1 MSKKLILGIVLS
13 ILIVIIGLTFGIS
26 TIVKFCKVQSIIS
39 NIKEDVAKD
48 NYYIKIRTTY
58 NGNITETET
67 FYKEGIGKLVSE
79 SGVYTWTDGEK
90 AYLIDEN
97 QKNAQKL
104 SVEDDI
110 QLLVTNTRLASLYP
124 TVSKNVFQRFILMG
138 NPGNKIKT
146 VEEDGEKYTY
156 IEIKEENYTKYY
168 WLEKNRDILVKAKLE
183 LSSGEVYE
191 YEYEIK
197 YHATKLKDVELPD
210 LSTYTVLEIGETSTE
225 GIIKENN
232 NEVSIK
238 KALIYFKSFL
248 CINTYYLLAQKF

>member
-48 NYYIKIRTTY
+48 NYYIKIKTTY
-58 NGNITETET
+58 NGNTSETET
-67 FYKEGIGKLVSE
+67 FYKEGIGKLVS
-79 SGVYTWTDGEK
+79 GNGIYTWTDGEE

-97 QKNAQKL
+97 QKKAQKL
-104 SVEDDI
+104 SVEDNS
-110 QLLVTNTRLASLYP
+110 QLLVTNIKLATLYP
-124 TVSKNVFQRFILMG
+124 TISKNVFQRFFLMG
-138 NPGNKIKT
+138 NMENKIKT
-146 VEEDGEKYTY
+146 VEKNGEKYTY
-156 IEIKEENYTKYY
+156 IEINENNYTKSY
-168 WLEKNRDILVKAKLE
+168 WLEKNRDMLVKAKLE
-183 LSSGEVYE
+183 LSSGEVYD

-225 GIIKENN
+225 EITEESS
-232 NEVSIK
+232 NEVSNK
-238 KALIYFKSFL
+238 DTTNQ
-248 CINTYYLLAQKF
+248 NTIDQNTTKN